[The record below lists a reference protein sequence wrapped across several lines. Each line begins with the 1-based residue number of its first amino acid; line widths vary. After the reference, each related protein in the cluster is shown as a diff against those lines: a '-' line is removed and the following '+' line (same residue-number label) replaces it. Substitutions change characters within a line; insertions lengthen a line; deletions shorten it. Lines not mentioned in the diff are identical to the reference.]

1 MLRRLL
7 LLVFLVV
14 VLGVALG
21 IAALGFIDMP
31 APTERVEKAIPGDR
45 LPR

>member
-7 LLVFLVV
+7 LLAFLVV
-14 VLGVALG
+14 VLGAALG
-21 IAALGFIDMP
+21 IAALGFVDLP
-31 APTERVEKAIPGDR
+31 VPTERVEKAIPGDR